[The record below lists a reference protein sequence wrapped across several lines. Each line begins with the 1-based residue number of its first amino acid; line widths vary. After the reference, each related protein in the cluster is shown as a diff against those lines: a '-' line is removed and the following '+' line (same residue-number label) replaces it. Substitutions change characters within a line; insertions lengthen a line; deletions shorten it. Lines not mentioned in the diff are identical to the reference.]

1 MKKQTLSLIGVLS
14 LLLVAGAAFA
24 QSTVESNVPFSFT
37 VNNTVLTAGAYR
49 ISPAGI
55 GGVVLINGA
64 DKGSAKLVSL
74 NAVESSDVA
83 ERTKLVFHCYGRNHC
98 FLYEVW
104 IAGQS
109 RGRQLPKSAV
119 EKELTASLASE
130 NVTVMAKAR

>member
-1 MKKQTLSLIGVLS
+1 M
-14 LLLVAGAAFA
+14 
-24 QSTVESNVPFSFT
+24 
-37 VNNTVLTAGAYR
+37 
-49 ISPAGI
+49 
-55 GGVVLINGA
+55 VLIKGA